1 MAAKNGVEGEGSY
14 TASKNYNQRTK
25 KFIESGKVAEAA
37 RKAKPRNKQE
47 AKAMLDAERAGKS
60 HAKR

>member
-25 KFIESGKVAEAA
+25 KFIESGKVADAA
-37 RKAKPRNKQE
+37 RKAKPRSKQE
-47 AKAMLDAERAGKS
+47 EKAMLDAERVGKS
-60 HAKR
+60 RAKR

>member
-37 RKAKPRNKQE
+37 RRAKPRNKQE
-47 AKAMLDAERAGKS
+47 AKEMLDAERVGKS